1 MGAISLNLPLIYAKA
16 LEDKEDFF
24 EVLDSYLEKIRELHL
39 RTIEYLG
46 DLRASINPLAFC
58 EGGFYGGHLKH
69 TDKIKPLLKSATASF
84 GFTAL
89 NELQE
94 LYNQKSLVEDG
105 EFAVKVMQHI
115 NDKVN
120 EFKKEDHVLYAI
132 YGAPAESLC
141 LSGDTEVQTYNGYTP
156 IKDIKVGDL
165 VYTYNE
171 EKKKIELKEV
181 LASFM
186 TSPAAKVVKIK
197 TTNGQVFTC
206 TANHPF
212 AVRKMKM
219 KPEGSFEKEY
229 VDYVPAAELK
239 PGMRLKSNYVQ
250 IHNGRPEFTTNQ
262 LIQDV
267 NAEFAYGPKPKGYV
281 THHKDGD
288 KTNNRFENL
297 EYMSDHDHRVEHMD
311 LTIGK
316 YCYKSEDVMGENNPF
331 YGKHHSAESKLLNRQ
346 AHLGKGVVACDEEGN
361 IILQYECATDTER
374 DGFNSSGVRH
384 AVKKSKTHYYRG
396 MYWYYVDE
404 LPENHVVE
412 SVEFPEEEIPV
423 YNITV
428 EDNHNYFVG
437 GADGVLVHNCGLQVK
452 QFRAKYGIIKGV
464 SDRDYVSNSF
474 HCHVTEDITGIQK
487 QDLENRFWNLANG
500 GKIQYVRYPVDY
512 NFEACKSYV
521 RRAMKLGF
529 YEGINLSLAY
539 CDDCGHSELGMD
551 KCTKCGSTNLTK
563 IDRMNG
569 YLSYSRV
576 KGDTRL
582 NDAKMAEIADR
593 KSM

>member
-1 MGAISLNLPLIYAKA
+1 MGAISLNLPLIYAKS
-16 LEDKEDFF
+16 LEDKKDFF

-46 DLRASINPLAFC
+46 DLHASINPLAFC

-115 NDKVN
+115 NDKVD

-141 LSGDTEVQTYNGYTP
+141 FSGDTELQTYNGYTP

-186 TSPAAKVVKIK
+186 TSPAAKVVKVK

-206 TANHPF
+206 TYNHPF
-212 AVRKMKM
+212 AVLNDDQI
-219 KPEGSFEKEY
+219 EY
-229 VDYVPAAELK
+229 IPAGDLMI
-239 PGMRLKSNYVQ
+239 G
-250 IHNGRPEFTTNQ
+250 TT
-262 LIQDV
+262 L
-267 NAEFAYGPKPKGYV
+267 
-281 THHKDGD
+281 
-288 KTNNRFENL
+288 KTNN
-297 EYMSDHDHRVEHMD
+297 DQ
-311 LTIGK
+311 I
-316 YCYKSEDVMGENNPF
+316 
-331 YGKHHSAESKLLNRQ
+331 
-346 AHLGKGVVACDEEGN
+346 
-361 IILQYECATDTER
+361 
-374 DGFNSSGVRH
+374 
-384 AVKKSKTHYYRG
+384 VK
-396 MYWYYVDE
+396 
-404 LPENHVVE
+404 VE
-412 SVEFPEEEIPV
+412 SVEFPDDIMPV

-437 GADGVLVHNCGLQVK
+437 GADGVLVHNCGLQIK
-452 QFRAKYGIIKGV
+452 QFRKQYGIIKGV
-464 SDRDYVSNSF
+464 SDREYVSNSF
-474 HCHVTEDITGIQK
+474 HCHVTEDITGIKK

-521 RRAMKLGF
+521 TRAMKLGF

>member
-46 DLRASINPLAFC
+46 DLHASINPLAFC

-105 EFAVKVMQHI
+105 EFAIKVMQHI

-141 LSGDTEVQTYNGYTP
+141 TSGDTEVQTKNGYIQ

-171 EKKKIELKEV
+171 EKKVIELKKV
-181 LASFM
+181 LASSM

-197 TTNGQVFTC
+197 TTNGQEIIC
-206 TANHPF
+206 TPNHPF
-212 AVRKMKM
+212 ATTDGG
-219 KPEGSFEKEY
+219 EI
-229 VDYVPAAELK
+229 DYMTAEELK
-239 PGMRLKSNYVQ
+239 PGTLLKS
-250 IHNGRPEFTTNQ
+250 
-262 LIQDV
+262 
-267 NAEFAYGPKPKGYV
+267 
-281 THHKDGD
+281 
-288 KTNNRFENL
+288 
-297 EYMSDHDHRVEHMD
+297 SD
-311 LTIGK
+311 
-316 YCYKSEDVMGENNPF
+316 
-331 YGKHHSAESKLLNRQ
+331 
-346 AHLGKGVVACDEEGN
+346 
-361 IILQYECATDTER
+361 DTLA
-374 DGFNSSGVRH
+374 
-384 AVKKSKTHYYRG
+384 AVYSNEP
-396 MYWYYVDE
+396 V
-404 LPENHVVE
+404 
-412 SVEFPEEEIPV
+412 EEEIPV
-423 YNITV
+423 YNLTV
-428 EDNHNYFVG
+428 EDNHNYFIKNG
-437 GADGVLVHNCGLQVK
+437 NSSILVHNCGLQVK

>member
-1 MGAISLNLPLIYAKA
+1 MCRAFLSPWYERGGFEPADENDTPIFIGRFNMGAISLNLPLIYAKSV
-16 LEDKEDFF
+16 EDDMDFF
-24 EVLDSYLEKIRELHL
+24 EVLDSYLEKIREIHL

-46 DLRASINPLAFC
+46 NLRASINPLAFC

-69 TDKIKPLLKSATASF
+69 TDKIKPLLESATASF
-84 GFTAL
+84 GYTAL

-94 LYNQKSLVEDG
+94 LYNHKSLVEDG
-105 EFAVKVMQHI
+105 EFAVKVLQHI

-141 LSGDTEVQTYNGYTP
+141 FSGDTEVQTYKGYIP

-171 EKKKIELKEV
+171 KKKKIELKEV
-181 LASFM
+181 LAAFM
-186 TSPAAKVVKIK
+186 TSPAAKVVKVK

-206 TANHPF
+206 TSNHPF

-219 KPEGSFEKEY
+219 KPGGKFEKEY
-229 VDYVPAAELK
+229 IEYIPAAELK
-239 PGMRLKSNYVQ
+239 PGMRLKSNYMQ
-250 IHNGRPEFTTNQ
+250 IHN
-262 LIQDV
+262 
-267 NAEFAYGPKPKGYV
+267 
-281 THHKDGD
+281 
-288 KTNNRFENL
+288 
-297 EYMSDHDHRVEHMD
+297 
-311 LTIGK
+311 
-316 YCYKSEDVMGENNPF
+316 
-331 YGKHHSAESKLLNRQ
+331 
-346 AHLGKGVVACDEEGN
+346 
-361 IILQYECATDTER
+361 
-374 DGFNSSGVRH
+374 
-384 AVKKSKTHYYRG
+384 
-396 MYWYYVDE
+396 VDE

-437 GADGVLVHNCGLQVK
+437 GADGVLVHNCGLQIK
-452 QFRAKYGIIKGV
+452 QFRKKYGVIEGV
-464 SDRDYVSNSF
+464 SDREYVSNSF
-474 HCHVTEDITGIQK
+474 HCHVSEDITGIQK
-487 QDLENRFWNLANG
+487 QNLENRFWNLSNG
-500 GKIQYVRYPVDY
+500 GKIQYVRYPIDY
-512 NFEACKSYV
+512 NFDACKAYV
-521 RRAMKLGF
+521 TRAMQLGF

-551 KCTKCGSTNLTK
+551 KCSKCGSTNLTK

>member
-1 MGAISLNLPLIYAKA
+1 MYPADENDTPIFIGRFNMGAISLNLPLIYAKA

-141 LSGDTEVQTYNGYTP
+141 FSGDTEVQTYNGYTP

-171 EKKKIELKEV
+171 EKEKIELKEV

-197 TTNGQVFTC
+197 TTNGQEIIC
-206 TANHPF
+206 TPNHPF
-212 AVRKMKM
+212 ATADGG
-219 KPEGSFEKEY
+219 EI
-229 VDYVPAAELK
+229 DYTIAEELK
-239 PGMRLKSNYVQ
+239 PGTLLKS
-250 IHNGRPEFTTNQ
+250 
-262 LIQDV
+262 
-267 NAEFAYGPKPKGYV
+267 
-281 THHKDGD
+281 
-288 KTNNRFENL
+288 
-297 EYMSDHDHRVEHMD
+297 SD
-311 LTIGK
+311 
-316 YCYKSEDVMGENNPF
+316 
-331 YGKHHSAESKLLNRQ
+331 
-346 AHLGKGVVACDEEGN
+346 
-361 IILQYECATDTER
+361 DTLA
-374 DGFNSSGVRH
+374 
-384 AVKKSKTHYYRG
+384 AVYSNEP
-396 MYWYYVDE
+396 V
-404 LPENHVVE
+404 
-412 SVEFPEEEIPV
+412 EEEIPV
-423 YNITV
+423 YNLTV
-428 EDNHNYFVG
+428 EDNHNYFIKNG
-437 GADGVLVHNCGLQVK
+437 NSSILVHNCGLQVK